1 MNINL
6 NDIQKPVLDLLKA
19 TDQELLA
26 RAQSEIEMISRIS
39 NIAPISKGKKIRSTL
54 LFLLSGMKGHF
65 SPQLSE
71 IAASLEMFHLSSLI
85 HDDVVDNTDFR
96 RGEQTLHNN
105 LGNNISVMWGDYLFI
120 SAFSSINKL
129 NNKKLMD
136 ITLLAA
142 KYMIEGQLIEMEN
155 TFNFDVDRET
165 YYDIIGKKTSA
176 LFAGVTQIASVLN
189 NDPVD
194 IQEQF
199 YRFGMDFGTIFQVS
213 DDMLD
218 IFSDK
223 SGKDRFSDL
232 KEGKITLPYILL
244 LKENPKDIQE
254 ELKEKNE
261 EKILEYF
268 DKYSIKEATLKEIDI
283 FYNRG
288 LEFIHSFPDSIYR
301 KSLLE
306 LMKFIRYREY

>member
-26 RAQSEIEMISRIS
+26 RAKSEIEMISRIS

-54 LFLLSGMKGHF
+54 LFLLSGMKGNF
-65 SPQLSE
+65 PPQLSE

-120 SAFSSINKL
+120 SAFSAINKL
-129 NNKKLMD
+129 NIKKLMD

-155 TFNFDVDRET
+155 TFNFDVERET

-189 NDPVD
+189 NDPVE
-194 IQEQF
+194 IQDQF

-244 LKENPKDIQE
+244 LKQNHKEIQE

-288 LEFIHSFPDSIYR
+288 LEFIHSFPNSIYR

-306 LMKFIRYREY
+306 LMQFIRYREY